1 MVCGLLNIMLA
12 RHFSLLIVC
21 FVFVNCT
28 PCHAHLWGFL
38 CPIFVVACVRGHLIV
53 IVCVINNTDGSS
65 PSFRQVSCDCS
76 IRVSRS
82 LGIVLCLQVVIFSAA
97 EEYPFGF
104 SNSRNYDQENW
115 E

>member
-21 FVFVNCT
+21 VLFLVNCT

-65 PSFRQVSCDCS
+65 
-76 IRVSRS
+76 
-82 LGIVLCLQVVIFSAA
+82 L
-97 EEYPFGF
+97 
-104 SNSRNYDQENW
+104 SNQPTNLKVCGHKYS
-115 E
+115 

>member
-21 FVFVNCT
+21 VFCFFVNCT

-53 IVCVINNTDGSS
+53 IVCVINNALVNFMPHPPTPGGDLTLLLVPTPGAID
-65 PSFRQVSCDCS
+65 SCQ
-76 IRVSRS
+76 IH
-82 LGIVLCLQVVIFSAA
+82 
-97 EEYPFGF
+97 
-104 SNSRNYDQENW
+104 
-115 E
+115 

>member
-1 MVCGLLNIMLA
+1 MVRGLLNIMLA

-21 FVFVNCT
+21 VFCFFVNCT

-65 PSFRQVSCDCS
+65 LSTTNNTW
-76 IRVSRS
+76 
-82 LGIVLCLQVVIFSAA
+82 VLNEQL
-97 EEYPFGF
+97 
-104 SNSRNYDQENW
+104 SNVP
-115 E
+115 

>member
-21 FVFVNCT
+21 VCFVFFVNCT

-65 PSFRQVSCDCS
+65 LLSVD
-76 IRVSRS
+76 
-82 LGIVLCLQVVIFSAA
+82 IFGSGN
-97 EEYPFGF
+97 PF
-104 SNSRNYDQENW
+104 
-115 E
+115 

>member
-21 FVFVNCT
+21 VFVFFVNCT

-38 CPIFVVACVRGHLIV
+38 CPIVVVACVRGHLIV

-65 PSFRQVSCDCS
+65 
-76 IRVSRS
+76 
-82 LGIVLCLQVVIFSAA
+82 L
-97 EEYPFGF
+97 
-104 SNSRNYDQENW
+104 W
-115 E
+115 